1 MFKCAHAGPMF
12 DLELCQ
18 FECTAV
24 ALLRQLR
31 YIVLVKQTACLLRS
45 LWWGGLELVLW
56 CSLTHL
62 ELKNLAPESR
72 ILCQH
77 SVIQCR
83 SAHRG
88 PEHAVLRV
96 QKIAAAEPR
105 EQLAEIH
112 LHSERTITVRRTAPS
127 QSDAHEI
134 GRGCAGTRPRR
145 HAMSPGRNRWAR
157 SPVLPLCPDGSDSQG

>member
-1 MFKCAHAGPMF
+1 
-12 DLELCQ
+12 
-18 FECTAV
+18 
-24 ALLRQLR
+24 
-31 YIVLVKQTACLLRS
+31 
-45 LWWGGLELVLW
+45 VLW
-56 CSLTHL
+56 CSLTLL
-62 ELKNLAPESR
+62 ELKNLAPESL
-72 ILCQH
+72 ILRLH
-77 SVIQCR
+77 TIIQCR

-157 SPVLPLCPDGSDSQG
+157 SPVLPLCPDDQRYWCGGPCCSGRKESGAHPALSQHSVANVLVVFPPLTRQPPVRMCTASARCP